1 MEDKP
6 EIDLNRFRSH
16 KRRIPWVLI
25 RKLVI
30 VSVILGLLY
39 FLKDLIEEKKVVQP
53 KPEGYEVEIVL

>member
-1 MEDKP
+1 MP

-30 VSVILGLLY
+30 VSVILGLLF
-39 FLKDLIEEKKVVQP
+39 FLKDLIEDKKVVQP
-53 KPEGYEVEIVL
+53 KPEGYEVEIVP

>member
-1 MEDKP
+1 VEDKP

-30 VSVILGLLY
+30 VSVILGLLF
-39 FLKDLIEEKKVVQP
+39 FLKDLIEDKKVVQP
-53 KPEGYEVEIVL
+53 KPGGYEVEIVL

>member
-1 MEDKP
+1 VEDKP

>member
-1 MEDKP
+1 VEDKP

-30 VSVILGLLY
+30 VSVILGLLF
-39 FLKDLIEEKKVVQP
+39 FLKDLIEDKKVVQP
-53 KPEGYEVEIVL
+53 KPEGYEVEIVP

>member
-30 VSVILGLLY
+30 VSVILGLLF
-39 FLKDLIEEKKVVQP
+39 FLKDLIEDKKVVQP
-53 KPEGYEVEIVL
+53 KPEGYEVEIVP